1 MKVTYYFNNKKLE
14 NFNDVWTNRILFE
27 KIQDLELSYSCDIF
41 LIRPSHENDSPFEII
56 KSMDKTKK
64 IILLYIDTLSEKFYG
79 FHQLKIQEL
88 YKLGY
93 DVSVIIPDFHL
104 NGYDLPCKV
113 FNNYSMADCIL
124 EKQKIDHKNIMEMRT
139 QSRSIYR
146 EKYFL
151 SYNGNLKKHRMDLV
165 SHIKKNNIMDKFDI
179 SFNSFFWNSNE
190 ESMHLDLKEK
200 SRYTTTELNL
210 PLYFNS
216 YFDVVTFAKYETNDV
231 YIDEKIYKSFAC
243 FKPFI
248 IIAQPYTLTI
258 LKDLGFKTF
267 EKFIDESYDDE
278 TDNDKRIQMVFD
290 EIDKISKMKVDEVD
304 ILYNRMKSVLDHN
317 YSHLQRYIRKV
328 DSQILEIF

>member
-1 MKVTYYFNNKKLE
+1 
-14 NFNDVWTNRILFE
+14 
-27 KIQDLELSYSCDIF
+27 
-41 LIRPSHENDSPFEII
+41 
-56 KSMDKTKK
+56 MDKTKK
-64 IILLYIDTLSEKFYG
+64 IILWYIDTLSEKFYG

-290 EIDKISKMKVDEVD
+290 EIDKIS
-304 ILYNRMKSVLDHN
+304 
-317 YSHLQRYIRKV
+317 
-328 DSQILEIF
+328 

>member
-1 MKVTYYFNNKKLE
+1 MITFYFNNNIIE
-14 NFNDVWTNRILFE
+14 DFNEIWTNRILFE
-27 KIQDLELSYSCDIF
+27 KIENLELSYSCDIF
-41 LIRPSHENDSPFEII
+41 IIRPLFENDSPFEII

-64 IILLYIDTLSEKFYG
+64 IILWYIDTLSEEFYG
-79 FHQLKIQEL
+79 LQQLKIKEL
-88 YKLGY
+88 CKLEY

-104 NGYDLPCKV
+104 NGYDLPCGV

-124 EKQKIDHKNIMEMRT
+124 EQQQIDHKNIMEMRT
-139 QSRSIYR
+139 QSQSIYR

-165 SHIKKNNIMDKFDI
+165 SHIKENDIINKFDI
-179 SFNSFFWNSNE
+179 SFNSFFWNNNN

-200 SRYTTTELNL
+200 SRYTTTKLNL

-231 YIDEKIYKSFAC
+231 NIDEKIYKPFAC

-304 ILYNRMKSVLDHN
+304 TLYNRMKSVLDHN